1 MNAILEKQFNSALQS
16 CQNLHSSNISRDFI
30 DLFSRVAKESPK
42 DTEQVLDILLRNIEV
57 DRSNTTASLYCLIKL
72 ADVSDEMKKIVSS
85 KFSDEQIEYYIGDH
99 SQNISNNAKILKAVL
114 AGEPLSNF
122 QKKSEDNKEGGN
134 MYFINSNVNINSP
147 HANQT
152 LNIGDYT
159 IQNLDSYNE
168 ETKQLLVE
176 LKDALDKKD
185 QSKTKQI
192 LSFLVDKGFDLLV
205 AIAAGAVFKK

>member
-1 MNAILEKQFNSALQS
+1 
-16 CQNLHSSNISRDFI
+16 
-30 DLFSRVAKESPK
+30 
-42 DTEQVLDILLRNIEV
+42 
-57 DRSNTTASLYCLIKL
+57 
-72 ADVSDEMKKIVSS
+72 
-85 KFSDEQIEYYIGDH
+85 
-99 SQNISNNAKILKAVL
+99 
-114 AGEPLSNF
+114 
-122 QKKSEDNKEGGN
+122 

-168 ETKQLLVE
+168 ETKQLLIE

-192 LSFLVDKGFDLLV
+192 LSFLVDKGFDLLI